1 MNLVKRHHGNGFP
14 TVMDEFF
21 KDWRGGSQLQNR
33 NIPPVNVK
41 ETDKAFSVEL
51 VAPGLKKEAFS
62 IEVNNGLLTISSE
75 VKAETTEQAE
85 GKFTRREFTQTS
97 FKRSFTLP
105 ETINEEG
112 INAAYTDGILV
123 LTLPKKDEA
132 LPKAKRAIEIS

>member
-21 KDWRGGSQLQNR
+21 KDWRGGSQLQYR
-33 NIPPVNVK
+33 NIPPVNVR
-41 ETDKAFSVEL
+41 ETDAAFNLEL
-51 VAPGLKKEAFS
+51 IAPGLTKEDFS

-75 VKAETTEQAE
+75 IKAENTAHEE
-85 GKFTRREFTQTS
+85 GKFTRREFTQSS

-105 ETINEEG
+105 ETVNEDA
-112 INAAYTDGILV
+112 INAAYTNGILQ
-123 LTLPKKDEA
+123 LTLPKKEEA